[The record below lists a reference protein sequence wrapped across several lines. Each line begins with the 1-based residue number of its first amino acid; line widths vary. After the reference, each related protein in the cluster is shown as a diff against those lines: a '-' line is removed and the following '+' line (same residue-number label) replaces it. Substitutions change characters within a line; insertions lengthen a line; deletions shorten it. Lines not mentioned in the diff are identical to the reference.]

1 MNKFMLEIQQM
12 NEMAVHLLNVQGY
25 KGKVLEVF
33 IEKVGQTQ
41 HLTKPFTQER
51 IESLAKTNTH
61 GARFTATGGLVGASS
76 FDDMVI
82 DLVAFYRIITG

>member
-1 MNKFMLEIQQM
+1 MLEIQQM

-61 GARFTATGGLVGASS
+61 GARINGSLPSTMATPAHFGCH
-76 FDDMVI
+76 FD
-82 DLVAFYRIITG
+82 